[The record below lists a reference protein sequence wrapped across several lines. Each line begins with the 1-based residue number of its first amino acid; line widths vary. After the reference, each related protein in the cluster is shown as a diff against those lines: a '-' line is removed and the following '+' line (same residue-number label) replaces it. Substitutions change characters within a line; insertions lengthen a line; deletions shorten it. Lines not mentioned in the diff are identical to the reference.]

1 GHLTRAIG
9 DFRHGVNDSGHGL
22 ATTSSDIRRALGE
35 AVGFYSVICV
45 LANGAG
51 QLLHAGSR
59 FLQRRGLLLGAAAE
73 VSIASENFAGAHID
87 LFDALANH
95 THRTSQAVLHATQRG
110 IQYADFIA
118 RVDLYSLS
126 QVTIGDAV
134 EMLPSLNELTHHST
148 AEHNTNADHQ
158 KEADEHRNTHGDQR
172 AVQGLFCTLEEG
184 GADFCLLGV
193 EVVHCTLEA
202 LGTRHTE
209 FVVHEIEGDGVRVL
223 KRLQHR
229 IDSIV

>member
-1 GHLTRAIG
+1 
-9 DFRHGVNDSGHGL
+9 
-22 ATTSSDIRRALGE
+22 
-35 AVGFYSVICV
+35 
-45 LANGAG
+45 
-51 QLLHAGSR
+51 
-59 FLQRRGLLLGAAAE
+59 
-73 VSIASENFAGAHID
+73 
-87 LFDALANH
+87 
-95 THRTSQAVLHATQRG
+95 
-110 IQYADFIA
+110 
-118 RVDLYSLS
+118 DLYSLS

-223 KRLQHR
+223 KRLQHW
-229 IDSIV
+229 IDSVVDIGTICAHNAGRLTSLLAHADHAFPEGSETVTHRVQLLRSLSDGFTRATADRGVVAFAGFLFIA